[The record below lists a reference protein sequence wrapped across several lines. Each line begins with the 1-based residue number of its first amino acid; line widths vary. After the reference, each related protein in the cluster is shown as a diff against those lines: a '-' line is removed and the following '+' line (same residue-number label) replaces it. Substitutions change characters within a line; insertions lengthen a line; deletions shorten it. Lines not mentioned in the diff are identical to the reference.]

1 MKYTDYQISEKEI
14 FKIRL
19 IGLSCEIIYE
29 GKEFTGQIQKE
40 TKNTWQIKTKEGLKT
55 IPKENSLLQVTIN
68 NQKYE
73 INGSRMKGRHEDR
86 IKQRMKRKW

>member
-1 MKYTDYQISEKEI
+1 MKYTDYQISEKRI

-19 IGLSCEIIYE
+19 IGLNCGIMYE
-29 GKEFTGQIQKE
+29 GKEFIGQIQKE
-40 TKNTWQIKTKEGLKT
+40 TKNTWQIKTKKGLKT
-55 IPKENSLLQVTIN
+55 IPKDNSILRLTIN
-68 NQKYE
+68 DQKYE

>member
-1 MKYTDYQISEKEI
+1 MKYNDYQISEKRI
-14 FKIRL
+14 SKIRL
-19 IGLSCEIIYE
+19 IGRNCEIMYK

-40 TKNTWQIKTKEGLKT
+40 TKNTWQIKTKNGLKT
-55 IPKENSLLQVTIN
+55 IPKN
-68 NQKYE
+68 NTTLYLTLNNEKYE